1 MKIDLHLLQ
10 NFAPSNLN
18 RDDTGAPKDC
28 EFGGY
33 RRARISSQ
41 CFKRAIRQAFVEHQ
55 LLGPST
61 ALQLA
66 ARTKRLVDES
76 SKLLVA
82 TGKEEARAKQLVAF
96 ALQSGKLKVVEDD
109 KTQYLLYVPRRAVG
123 KLAELVGQHWEALDA
138 AAPKPT
144 PKGAEETTEGAAQA
158 AKKERPGKEKAPKPD
173 KASGKNAAKQAVP
186 SEVLHAVEAVLR
198 ETAKTPDL
206 ALFGRMIADNPDWN
220 VEAACQVAQAISTNR
235 VTMEFDFF
243 TAVDDLKPKETAGS
257 DMMGTVAF
265 QSACFYRY
273 ACLDVDA
280 LAANL
285 GGVDAAESAKLVRAT
300 LEAFL
305 RASALAVPTGKQNS
319 MAAQNLPSYLLA
331 KVQAK
336 GAPQSL
342 ANAFVK
348 PVRPRS
354 EASLVEAS
362 VEALERHLDASLG
375 LWGKQASEL
384 FACDSVDVATRSE
397 NVTKLGSFDAW
408 VTAVVDAAT
417 RGAT

>member
-1 MKIDLHLLQ
+1 MKIDLHFLQ

-28 EFGGY
+28 EFGGH

-41 CFKRAIRQAFVEHQ
+41 CFKRAIRQAFVEHE
-55 LLGPST
+55 LLGPDT
-61 ALQLA
+61 VDQLA
-66 ARTKRLVDES
+66 ARTKRLVHETAM
-76 SKLLVA
+76 LLVA
-82 TGKEEARAKQLVAF
+82 AGRDEARALQLVAF
-96 ALQSGKLKVVEDD
+96 ALQSGKLKVVEEN
-109 KTQYLLYVPRRAVG
+109 KTQYLLFLPRRAVG
-123 KLAELVGQHWEALDA
+123 KLAEIVKQHWDALDA
-138 AAPKPT
+138 AAPKT
-144 PKGAEETTEGAAQA
+144 PVAKEPAETTA
-158 AKKERPGKEKAPKPD
+158 AKPEKAAKDKPAAKQSKPD
-173 KASGKNAAKQAVP
+173 SKNAAKLAVP
-186 SEVLHAVEAVLR
+186 ADVVRAVEAVLQ
-198 ETAKTPDL
+198 EASKTPDL

-235 VTMEFDFF
+235 VTMEFDFY
-243 TAVDDLKPKETAGS
+243 TAVDDLKLKDTAGS

-273 ACLDVDA
+273 ACLDVSA
-280 LAANL
+280 LAENL
-285 GGVDAAESAKLVRAT
+285 GAVDKAEGRQLVRAT

-348 PVRPRS
+348 PVRPRN
-354 EASLVEAS
+354 ETSLVEAS
-362 VEALERHLDASLG
+362 AEALERHLDAALG
-375 LWGKQASEL
+375 LWGKQDATL
-384 FACDSVDVATRSE
+384 LACDDLDLAARSS
-397 NVTKLGSFDAW
+397 NVTKLASFDAW
-408 VTAVVDAAT
+408 VTAVVEAAM
-417 RGAT
+417 RGAA